1 VIFPPGSCR
10 LAAFVIWDPPLL
22 LDFPIFPFP
31 IVVCRQ
37 NYAAIHKNG
46 WQKNHWRYFNAD
58 MLF

>member
-1 VIFPPGSCR
+1 VIS
-10 LAAFVIWDPPLL
+10 LLEVAAWQHLL
-22 LDFPIFPFP
+22 SGIPRCCLIFPFP